1 MQKNGIIF
9 KDKNRD
15 EIPCCHFCNS
25 KDVIKYGKQRNKV
38 QRYLCNTCHKIF
50 NERYGTLFYKKGL
63 KKSHFEIFKSSFSH
77 HLLFDMPPKKGSQ
90 KLETTAPFR

>member
-1 MQKNGIIF
+1 MEKFNINKKLVAVIVIIIVIFVGI
-9 KDKNRD
+9 
-15 EIPCCHFCNS
+15 
-25 KDVIKYGKQRNKV
+25 Y
-38 QRYLCNTCHKIF
+38 YLTM
-50 NERYGTLFYKKGL
+50 TKGL